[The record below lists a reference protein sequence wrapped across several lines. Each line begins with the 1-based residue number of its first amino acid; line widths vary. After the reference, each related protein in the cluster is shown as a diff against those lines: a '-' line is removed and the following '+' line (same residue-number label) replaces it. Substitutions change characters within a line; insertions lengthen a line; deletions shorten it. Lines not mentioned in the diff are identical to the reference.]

1 MKVLII
7 PLIILLTSCSSKII
21 HDPRG
26 NKGEEVSMRYLDDKY
41 SCEQLAK
48 DNTNNIVEGY
58 KVVHNWYIRPSFLF
72 LIDKMEYSY
81 DNLVKECLR
90 GRGHSIL

>member
-1 MKVLII
+1 MKKIVIL
-7 PLIILLTSCSSKII
+7 LIILLTSCSSKII

-26 NKGEEVSMRYLDDKY
+26 NKGEEVAQRYLDDKY

-48 DNTNNIVEGY
+48 ENTNGVVEGY

-81 DNLVKECLR
+81 NNLVKECLR

>member
-1 MKVLII
+1 MRISII
-7 PLIILLTSCSSKII
+7 LLIILLTSCSSKIV

-26 NKGEEVSMRYLDDKY
+26 NRGEEVAQRYLDDKY

-48 DNTNNIVEGY
+48 ENTNGVVEGY

-81 DNLVKECLR
+81 NNLVKECLR

>member
-26 NKGEEVSMRYLDDKY
+26 NKGEEVAARYLDDKY
-41 SCEQLAK
+41 SCEDLARE
-48 DNTNNIVEGY
+48 NTA
-58 KVVHNWYIRPSFLF
+58 WYSNSMLF
-72 LIDKMEYSY
+72 LTGDLQYSY
-81 DNLVKECLR
+81 HNLVKECLR

>member
-1 MKVLII
+1 MRISII
-7 PLIILLTSCSSKII
+7 LLIILLTSCSSKII

-26 NKGEEVSMRYLDDKY
+26 NRGEEVAQRYLDDKY

-48 DNTNNIVEGY
+48 ENTNGVVEGY

-72 LIDKMEYSY
+72 LIDKMDYSY
-81 DNLVKECLR
+81 NNLVKECLR

>member
-1 MKVLII
+1 MRISIILLII
-7 PLIILLTSCSSKII
+7 FLTSCSSKII
-21 HDPRG
+21 YDPRG
-26 NKGEEVSMRYLDDKY
+26 NRGEEVAQRYLDDKY

-48 DNTNNIVEGY
+48 ENTNGVVEGY

-81 DNLVKECLR
+81 NNLVKECLR